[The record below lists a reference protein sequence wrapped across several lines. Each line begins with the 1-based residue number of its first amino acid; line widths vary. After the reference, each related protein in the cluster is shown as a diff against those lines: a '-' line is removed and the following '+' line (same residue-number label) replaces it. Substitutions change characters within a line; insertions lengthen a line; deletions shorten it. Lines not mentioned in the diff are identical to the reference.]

1 MADSDD
7 KKQARLQQEAEMDE
21 VFKSEQTTIVPVDL
35 DGEMKKSF
43 IDYAMSVISDRA
55 LPDIRDGLKPV
66 HRRILYSMFTQGFTP
81 DKPYRKCA
89 TTIGDVLGRFHP
101 HGDASVYDALVRL
114 AQDFSLR
121 HPLVDGHGNFG
132 SLDGD
137 PPAAYRYTEARL
149 EKIALEMM
157 RDINKNTVDFRP
169 NFDEHEMEPVS
180 LPSRFPNFLV
190 NGAVGIAVGMATNI
204 PPHNL
209 GEVIDGCIMM
219 MNNPDVTVDELMT
232 VVKGPDFPTGGAIL
246 GTSGIREA
254 YLTGKG
260 RIVVRAHAEIE
271 DHGGKT
277 RIIVH
282 DIPYAVNKA
291 RLIERMADLVK
302 EKKVEGISGLRDE
315 SDRNEQVR
323 IVIELKKDANAD
335 VVLNQLYKN
344 CSLQDACCANMLALV
359 PDSEGKLEPKLVGLK
374 EALYYYIKHQEDV
387 VTRRTQY
394 DLEKD
399 EAKKHID
406 EGLLIAMDYIDEIIA
421 IIRSSRTEA
430 EAKVRMCERFGL
442 SDKQAQHIVDMRL
455 GRLTGLER
463 EKLEAEIKA
472 LTEEIEYFHR
482 VLSDKTLLD
491 GIIKDEM
498 TEIKNKFATPR
509 VSEIINGSFE
519 DIDDESLIAEENI
532 VVTLTHFGYIKRQR
546 VDTYK
551 AQHRGGR
558 GISGQSTREEDYVE
572 KIITTT
578 THKFLLCFTNTGRVF
593 KIKGYKIPETTSR
606 SARGTALVNLLN
618 LNDGETIRNIIPIDS
633 FEEEDLYLTTV
644 TKYGV
649 IKKTSIDKY
658 SNINK
663 NGLIA
668 TKIRE
673 GDSVVAVQLT
683 RAGQEVIVVSAAGKS
698 VRFNSDDARDMGR
711 GATGVRA
718 MRLADDDEV
727 VGMEPVDPE
736 REILVISEKG
746 YGKRSKIDDY
756 RVQSRGGKGI
766 ITYKVNEKTGRLCG
780 TVSVTDDDDLLIIT
794 NQGVIIRVRA
804 NEIPTLSRA
813 TSGVKLIKANN
824 ASVVDFAL
832 TEREEDEPEEGE
844 AGTEVSE
851 GSANSEATAVTEDG
865 LSPNAAKVA
874 ELADTLAAE
883 IEADGI
889 AASEDAE
896 DEGKDGEDDI

>member
-1 MADSDD
+1 MAESDD
-7 KKQARLQQEAEMDE
+7 KKLARQAQEASMDE
-21 VFKSEQTTIVPVDL
+21 AFKSEQTTIIPVDL
-35 DGEMKKSF
+35 DGEMRKSF

-55 LPDIRDGLKPV
+55 LPDIRDGMKPV

-149 EKIALEMM
+149 DKIALEMM

-169 NFDEHEMEPVS
+169 NFDEHEMEPVA

-190 NGAVGIAVGMATNI
+190 NGGVGIAVGMATNI

-219 MNNPDVTVDELMT
+219 VDNPDVSVEELMT
-232 VVKGPDFPTGGAIL
+232 VIKGPDFPTGGMIL
-246 GTSGIREA
+246 GTSGIRDA
-254 YLTGKG
+254 YTTGKG

-271 DHGGKT
+271 DHAGRT
-277 RIIVH
+277 RIIIH

-323 IVIELKKDANAD
+323 IVIEIKKDANPD

-344 CSLQDACCANMLALV
+344 CSLQEACCANMLALV
-359 PDSEGKLEPKLVGLK
+359 PDEQGKLEPKMVGLR
-374 EALYYYIKHQEDV
+374 EALSYYIAHQEDV
-387 VTRRTQY
+387 VTRRTRY

-399 EAKKHID
+399 EAKRHID
-406 EGLLIAMDYIDEIIA
+406 EGLLIAIDHIDEIIS
-421 IIRSSRTEA
+421 IIRSSRTEP
-430 EAKVRMCERFGL
+430 EAKDRMCERFGL
-442 SDKQAQHIVDMRL
+442 SDKQAQQIVDMRL

-463 EKLEAEIKA
+463 EKLEAEIEA
-472 LTEEIEYFHR
+472 LTKEIEYFHQ
-482 VLSDKTLLD
+482 VLSDKTILD
-491 GIIKDEM
+491 GIIKDEL
-498 TEIKNKFATPR
+498 TAIKNKYATPR
-509 VSEIINGSFE
+509 LTEIVYGSFD
-519 DIDDESLIAEENI
+519 DIDDESLIQEEDI

-546 VDTYK
+546 IDTYK

-572 KIITTT
+572 KILTTT

-593 KIKGYKIPETTSR
+593 KIKGYKIPETLSR
-606 SARGTALVNLLN
+606 SSRGTALVNLLN
-618 LNDGETIRNIIPIDS
+618 MAEGENIRNIIPVDD
-633 FEEEDLYLTTV
+633 FENEDLFLTMV
-644 TKYGV
+644 TKNGI
-649 IKKTSIDKY
+649 IKKTAISKY
-658 SNINK
+658 ANINR

-668 TKIRE
+668 TRIRE

-683 RAGQEVIVVSAAGKS
+683 RAGQEVIVVSASGKAI
-698 VRFNSDDARDMGR
+698 RFNSDDARDMGR
-711 GATGVRA
+711 TASGVRA
-718 MRLADDDEV
+718 MKLADDDEV
-727 VGMEPVDPE
+727 VGMEPVDPDK
-736 REILVISEKG
+736 EILVISEMG

-756 RVQSRGGKGI
+756 RTQTRGGKGI
-766 ITYKVNEKTGRLCG
+766 ITYKVSEKTGRLVG
-780 TVSVTDDDDLLIIT
+780 TTSVTDDNDLLIIT
-794 NQGVIIRVRA
+794 SQGVIIRVSA
-804 NEIPTLSRA
+804 SEIPTLSRA
-813 TSGVKLIKANN
+813 TSGVRLMKSKTAQI
-824 ASVVDFAL
+824 VDFAL
-832 TEREEDEPEEGE
+832 ADHEEEEPVEAEGE
-844 AGTEVSE
+844 AQAE
-851 GSANSEATAVTEDG
+851 G
-865 LSPNAAKVA
+865 
-874 ELADTLAAE
+874 ADTPEGEAPDAAG
-883 IEADGI
+883 DNG
-889 AASEDAE
+889 
-896 DEGKDGEDDI
+896 EGES

>member
-1 MADSDD
+1 MAESDD
-7 KKQARLQQEAEMDE
+7 KKLARQAQEASMDE
-21 VFKSEQTTIVPVDL
+21 AFKSEQTTIVPVDL
-35 DGEMKKSF
+35 DGEMRKSF

-55 LPDIRDGLKPV
+55 LPDIRDGMKPV

-149 EKIALEMM
+149 DKIALEMM

-169 NFDEHEMEPVS
+169 NFDEHEMEPVA

-190 NGAVGIAVGMATNI
+190 NGGVGIAVGMATNI

-219 MNNPDVTVDELMT
+219 VDNPDVTVDELMS
-232 VVKGPDFPTGGAIL
+232 VIKGPDFPTGGMIL
-246 GTSGIREA
+246 GTSGIRDA
-254 YLTGKG
+254 YSTGKG

-271 DHGGKT
+271 DHAGRT

-323 IVIELKKDANAD
+323 IVIEIKKDANPD

-344 CSLQDACCANMLALV
+344 CSLQEACCANMLALV
-359 PDSEGKLEPKLVGLK
+359 PDEQGKLEPKMVGLK
-374 EALYYYIKHQEDV
+374 DALRYYIGHQEDV
-387 VTRRTQY
+387 VTRRTRY

-399 EAKKHID
+399 EAKRHID
-406 EGLLIAMDYIDEIIA
+406 EGLLIAIDHIDEIIS
-421 IIRSSRTEA
+421 IIRSSRTEP
-430 EAKVRMCERFGL
+430 EAKERMCERFGL
-442 SDKQAQHIVDMRL
+442 SDKQAQQIVDMRL

-463 EKLEAEIKA
+463 EKLEAEIEA
-472 LTEEIEYFHR
+472 LTKEIEYFHQ
-482 VLSDKTLLD
+482 VLSDKTILD
-491 GIIKDEM
+491 GIIKDEL
-498 TEIKNKFATPR
+498 TAIKNKYATPR
-509 VSEIINGSFE
+509 VTEIVYGSFD
-519 DIDDESLIAEENI
+519 DIDDESLIQEEDI

-546 VDTYK
+546 IDTYK

-572 KIITTT
+572 KILTTT

-593 KIKGYKIPETTSR
+593 KIKGYKIPETSSR
-606 SARGTALVNLLN
+606 TARGTALVNLLN
-618 LNDGETIRNIIPIDS
+618 MAEGESIRNIIPVDD
-633 FEEEDLYLTTV
+633 FENDELFLTMV
-644 TKYGV
+644 TKNGV
-649 IKKTSIDKY
+649 IKKTAISKY
-658 SNINK
+658 ANINR

-668 TKIRE
+668 TRIRE

-683 RAGQEVIVVSAAGKS
+683 KAGQEVIVVSASGKAI
-698 VRFNSDDARDMGR
+698 RFNSDDARDMGR
-711 GATGVRA
+711 TASGVRA
-718 MRLADDDEV
+718 MRLEEGDEV
-727 VGMEPVDPE
+727 VGMEPVDPAK
-736 REILVISEKG
+736 EILVISEMG

-756 RVQSRGGKGI
+756 RSQTRGGKGI
-766 ITYKVNEKTGRLCG
+766 ITYKVNEKTGRLVG
-780 TVSVTDDDDLLIIT
+780 TVSVTDDNDLLIIT
-794 NQGVIIRVRA
+794 SQGVIIRVSA
-804 NEIPTLSRA
+804 SEIPTLSRA
-813 TSGVKLIKANN
+813 TSGVRLMKSKTAQI
-824 ASVVDFAL
+824 VDFAL
-832 TEREEDEPEEGE
+832 TDHEEEEPEEAE
-844 AGTEVSE
+844 SAE
-851 GSANSEATAVTEDG
+851 GA
-865 LSPNAAKVA
+865 
-874 ELADTLAAE
+874 
-883 IEADGI
+883 EADGN
-889 AASEDAE
+889 AE
-896 DEGKDGEDDI
+896 APAEGETPAEGDKGEGEV

>member
-1 MADSDD
+1 MAESDD
-7 KKQARLQQEAEMDE
+7 KKLARQAQEASMDE
-21 VFKSEQTTIVPVDL
+21 AFKSEQTTIIPVDL
-35 DGEMKKSF
+35 DGEMRKSF

-55 LPDIRDGLKPV
+55 LPDIRDGMKPV

-149 EKIALEMM
+149 DKIALEMM

-169 NFDEHEMEPVS
+169 NFDEHEMEPVA

-190 NGAVGIAVGMATNI
+190 NGGVGIAVGMATNI

-219 MNNPDVTVDELMT
+219 VDNPDVTVEELMT
-232 VVKGPDFPTGGAIL
+232 VIKGPDFPTGGMIL
-246 GTSGIREA
+246 GTSGIRDA
-254 YLTGKG
+254 YTTGKG

-271 DHGGKT
+271 DHAGKT

-323 IVIELKKDANAD
+323 IVIEIKKDANPD

-344 CSLQDACCANMLALV
+344 CSLQEACCANMLALV
-359 PDSEGKLEPKLVGLK
+359 PDEQGKLEPKMVGLK
-374 EALYYYIKHQEDV
+374 DALRYYIGHQEDV
-387 VTRRTQY
+387 VTRRTRY

-399 EAKKHID
+399 EAKRHID
-406 EGLLIAMDYIDEIIA
+406 EGLLIAIDHIDEIIS
-421 IIRSSRTEA
+421 IIRSSRTEP
-430 EAKVRMCERFGL
+430 EAKEKMCERFGL
-442 SDKQAQHIVDMRL
+442 SDKQAQQIVDMRL

-463 EKLEAEIKA
+463 EKLEAEIEA
-472 LTEEIEYFHR
+472 LTKEIEYFHQ
-482 VLSDKTLLD
+482 VLSDKTILD
-491 GIIKDEM
+491 GIIKDEL
-498 TEIKNKFATPR
+498 TAIKNKYATPR
-509 VSEIINGSFE
+509 VTEIVYGSFD
-519 DIDDESLIAEENI
+519 DIDDESLIQEEDI

-546 VDTYK
+546 IDTYK

-572 KIITTT
+572 KILTTT

-593 KIKGYKIPETTSR
+593 KIKGYKIPETSSR
-606 SARGTALVNLLN
+606 TARGTALVNLLN
-618 LNDGETIRNIIPIDS
+618 MAEGENIRNIIPVDD
-633 FEEEDLYLTTV
+633 FENEELFLTMV
-644 TKYGV
+644 TKNGV
-649 IKKTSIDKY
+649 IKKTAISKY
-658 SNINK
+658 ANINR

-668 TKIRE
+668 TRIRE

-683 RAGQEVIVVSAAGKS
+683 RAGQEVIVVSANGKAI
-698 VRFNSDDARDMGR
+698 RFNSDDARDMGR
-711 GATGVRA
+711 TASGVRA
-718 MRLADDDEV
+718 MKLEEGDEV
-727 VGMEPVDPE
+727 VGMEPVDPDK
-736 REILVISEKG
+736 EILVISEKG
-746 YGKRSKIDDY
+746 CGKRSKIDDY
-756 RVQSRGGKGI
+756 RSQTRGGKGI
-766 ITYKVNEKTGRLCG
+766 ITYKVNEKTGRLVG
-780 TVSVTDDDDLLIIT
+780 TVSVTDDNDLLIIT
-794 NQGVIIRVRA
+794 SQGVIIRVSA
-804 NEIPTLSRA
+804 SEIPTLSRA
-813 TSGVKLIKANN
+813 TSGVRLMKSKA
-824 ASVVDFAL
+824 ASIVDFAL
-832 TEREEDEPEEGE
+832 TDHEEEEPEETEGAEGE
-844 AGTEVSE
+844 EGAEVSE
-851 GSANSEATAVTEDG
+851 TSEA
-865 LSPNAAKVA
+865 P
-874 ELADTLAAE
+874 
-883 IEADGI
+883 EASDKQEG
-889 AASEDAE
+889 
-896 DEGKDGEDDI
+896 DEGES

>member
-1 MADSDD
+1 MDD
-7 KKQARLQQEAEMDE
+7 I
-21 VFKSEQTTIVPVDL
+21 FKSEQTTIVPVDL
-35 DGEMKKSF
+35 DGEMRKSF

-149 EKIALEMM
+149 DKIALEMM
-157 RDINKNTVDFRP
+157 RDIGKNTVDFRP
-169 NFDEHEMEPVS
+169 NFDEHEMEPVA

-209 GEVIDGCIMM
+209 GEVIDGCMM
-219 MNNPDVTVDELMT
+219 MIDNPDVTVDELMT

-254 YLTGKG
+254 YLTGRG
-260 RIVVRAHAEIE
+260 RIMVRAHAEIE
-271 DHGGKT
+271 DHAGRT
-277 RIIVH
+277 RIIIH
-282 DIPYAVNKA
+282 DIPFAVNKA

-315 SDRNEQVR
+315 SDRNEKVR
-323 IVIELKKDANAD
+323 IVIEVKKDANPD

-344 CSLQDACCANMLALV
+344 CSLQEACCANMLALV
-359 PDSEGKLEPKLVGLK
+359 PDSQGKLEPKLVGLK
-374 EALYYYIKHQEDV
+374 DALYYYVKHQEDV

-399 EAKKHID
+399 EAKRHID

-421 IIRSSRTEA
+421 IIRSSRTEP
-430 EAKVRMCERFGL
+430 EAKEKMCARFGL

-472 LTEEIEYFHR
+472 LTEEIEYFKKI
-482 VLSDKTLLD
+482 LSDKLLLD
-491 GIIKDEM
+491 SVIKDELA
-498 TEIKNKFATPR
+498 EIKRKFATPR

-519 DIDDESLIAEENI
+519 DIDDESLIQEENI
-532 VVTLTHFGYIKRQR
+532 VVTLTHFGYIKRQK
-546 VDTYK
+546 VDNYK

-558 GISGQSTREEDYVE
+558 GISGQATREEDYVE
-572 KIITTT
+572 KILTTT

-593 KIKGYKIPETTSR
+593 KIKGYKIPETVSRTSK
-606 SARGTALVNLLN
+606 GTALVNLLN
-618 LNDGETIRNIIPIDS
+618 MAEGESIRNIIPVDG
-633 FEEEDLYLTTV
+633 FDDEDLCLTLV
-644 TKYGV
+644 TRYGV
-649 IKKTSIDKY
+649 IKKTSISKY
-658 SNINK
+658 ANINR

-683 RAGQEVIVVSAAGKS
+683 RGGEEVIVVSAHGKS
-698 VRFNSDDARDMGR
+698 IRFSSDDARDMGR
-711 GATGVRA
+711 TASGVRA
-718 MRLADDDEV
+718 MKLEDGDEV
-727 VGMEPVDPE
+727 VGMEVVDPNK
-736 REILVISEKG
+736 EILVISANG
-746 YGKRSKIDDY
+746 FGKRTPADDY
-756 RVQSRGGKGI
+756 RVQTRGGKGI
-766 ITYKVNEKTGRLCG
+766 ITYKIAEKTGNLIG
-780 TVSVTDDDDLLIIT
+780 TASVTDDDDLLIVT
-794 NQGVIIRVRA
+794 SQGVVIRVSA
-804 NEIPTLSRA
+804 SEIPTLSRA
-813 TSGVKLIKANN
+813 TSGVKLMKSKT
-824 ASVVDFAL
+824 ASIVDFAI
-832 TEREEDEPEEGE
+832 TEHYVEEEEQTEE
-844 AGTEVSE
+844 AG
-851 GSANSEATAVTEDG
+851 A
-865 LSPNAAKVA
+865 P
-874 ELADTLAAE
+874 
-883 IEADGI
+883 
-889 AASEDAE
+889 SEDTDNADKPDQE
-896 DEGKDGEDDI
+896 